1 MSMELKYKS
10 FMDEVWSK
18 FPPLAKRAPI
28 DESDMMVWSLDDYI
42 NAGYVNFKTGRKS
55 LYRLSVMLEK
65 YAMKN
70 STPLLATFESE
81 SLYKYVEDRYVEV
94 LKNVPKTWIVG
105 NFNNPFLAQNLPKT
119 VEVISCVDTN
129 ISDMWITVTKGEHG
143 AFGLVAEDIG
153 DGVFRGFFSISP
165 MVVGK
170 AIETINET
178 LRVKI
183 DLSKKEWTSKHGGY

>member
-1 MSMELKYKS
+1 MGMELKYKS

-18 FPPLAKRAPI
+18 FPPLAKRAPT
-28 DESDMMVWSLDDYI
+28 DESDMMVWSLHDYI
-42 NAGYVNFKTGRKS
+42 NAGYVNFRTGRKP

-70 STPLLATFESE
+70 GTPLLATFESE

-94 LKNVPKTWIVG
+94 LKSVPKTWIVG
-105 NFNNPFLAQNLPKT
+105 NFNNPFLAQNLPET
-119 VEVISCVDTN
+119 VEVISCVGTN
-129 ISDMWITVTKGEHG
+129 ISDMWIVVTKGEHG

-170 AIETINET
+170 AIEIINDT

-183 DLSKKEWTSKHGGY
+183 DLSKKEWTSKPGSY